1 MIIKVL
7 TIRLI
12 SVILALSCPIIVSGQ
27 QSKVIK
33 FVSSNCETAITESNG
48 DSKELSFT
56 LDDRNIL
63 VESGYPYI
71 THLITAEAFIS
82 INHKLK
88 TYSVQS
94 YDEVEARLSRKAGEI
109 TKSQESTTFGP
120 NVEFRLTEETDT
132 MDGFRVRK
140 ILKLGKPKLEMWV
153 TSDLIP
159 VRLRTF
165 GESLKAIFPA
175 SFWEKVLKNPGW
187 TEIIMLHG
195 VPLKIAIDGHTVC
208 RAEIQESTTSNSLFE
223 VPADYK
229 RVKPD

>member
-7 TIRLI
+7 TLRLI
-12 SVILALSCPIIVSGQ
+12 SVILALSCPIIVSAQ

-33 FVSSNCETAITESNG
+33 FVSSNCETTITESNG
-48 DSKELSFT
+48 DSRALSFT

-63 VESGYPYI
+63 VEGRYPYI
-71 THLITAEAFIS
+71 TNLFTAEALIS

-88 TYSVQS
+88 TYKVQS
-94 YDEVEARLSRKAGEI
+94 YDELEAGISERA
-109 TKSQESTTFGP
+109 KSQEHASDKREIQFK
-120 NVEFRLTEETDT
+120 LTEETDT

-140 ILKLGKPKLEMWV
+140 IIMLGKPKLEMWV

-165 GESLKAIFPA
+165 GERLKAIFPA
-175 SFWEKVLKNPGW
+175 DFWEKVLKNPEW
-187 TEIIMLHG
+187 TEIIMLYG
-195 VPLKIAIDGHTVC
+195 VPLKIAIDDHSVC
-208 RAEIQESTTSNSLFE
+208 RAEIQERTTSNSSFE